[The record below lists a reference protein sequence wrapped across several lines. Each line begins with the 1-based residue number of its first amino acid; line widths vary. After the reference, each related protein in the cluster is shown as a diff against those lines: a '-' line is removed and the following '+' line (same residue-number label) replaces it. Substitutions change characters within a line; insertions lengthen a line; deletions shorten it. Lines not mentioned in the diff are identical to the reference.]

1 MTTVLYSTQA
11 PTGAARLSSLGAST
25 GTAGSD
31 TPGPI
36 ATLQLDNPRH
46 LNALSRQLT
55 GDLVEA
61 LHRAKRDR
69 CRVVVLRAAPGVTT
83 WSAGHDVNELPG
95 DGQDPLLWNS
105 PLEKLLRA
113 VRSAPFPVI
122 AAVEGGVWGG
132 ACDLVSACD
141 MVVATPGATFA
152 ITPAKLG
159 VPYNAAGVS
168 HFLGVLP
175 LHVVKEMFFTAQ
187 PISAQRAEQYGL
199 VNRIADPAH
208 TLAEVTTDLAAQV
221 ARTAPLVVQAIKAE
235 IAALTDASPITPEV
249 FERLT
254 ALRRAAWSSAD
265 YAEGLASFH
274 ERRPAH
280 FTGK

>member
-1 MTTVLYSTQA
+1 
-11 PTGAARLSSLGAST
+11 
-25 GTAGSD
+25 
-31 TPGPI
+31 
-36 ATLQLDNPRH
+36 
-46 LNALSRQLT
+46 
-55 GDLVEA
+55 
-61 LHRAKRDR
+61 
-69 CRVVVLRAAPGVTT
+69 
-83 WSAGHDVNELPG
+83 
-95 DGQDPLLWNS
+95 
-105 PLEKLLRA
+105 
-113 VRSAPFPVI
+113 
-122 AAVEGGVWGG
+122 
-132 ACDLVSACD
+132 